1 MSRKLSLPAVA
12 LFSATLMLFAV
23 PVPADSAAP
32 AKDKTAVAS
41 CQRCGD
47 GYCARSCENEQT
59 CPADCAPK
67 STVKLASCSKC
78 GDGRCTPQCG
88 ETSETCPADCGVGS
102 PSKASA
108 DATAKDCAKKKE

>member
-1 MSRKLSLPAVA
+1 MKARMLSSLFVA
-12 LFSATLMLFAV
+12 ALMLFATA
-23 PVPADSAAP
+23 VPADSTSP
-32 AKDKTAVAS
+32 KNDNGKTAAAS

-47 GYCARSCENEQT
+47 GYCAKSCENEFT

-67 STVKLASCSKC
+67 TAVKLASCSKC

-88 ETSETCPADCGVGS
+88 ENSTTCPADCGVGS

-108 DATAKDCAKKKE
+108 DAKACDKKKE